1 MRVAWPVSLL
11 SQALTCVGQWWC
23 HTCDDSASSHAK
35 LETMAGEHK
44 AAMKEQQRR
53 HEHLLAQLNAMKE
66 QLPDSDKALAEARA
80 DVANVKAALAK
91 REQELRRLR
100 GDNDALAS
108 AKADVQRRLRQ
119 TECVLWL
126 GYCDAWCSHVCERCG
141 VGQGN
146 GRS

>member
-1 MRVAWPVSLL
+1 
-11 SQALTCVGQWWC
+11 
-23 HTCDDSASSHAK
+23 
-35 LETMAGEHK
+35 MAGEHK

-100 GDNDALAS
+100 GDNDALNS